1 MMHETG
7 QYPGLE
13 LRLRSL
19 AERIGE
25 LKRKMTRADAVVR
38 IEMMGEVLQL
48 EERERL
54 LELRLGKLNGEGNG
68 VRQRLRA
75 EAEKIAD
82 DLAAS
87 VQDFILRVDRRRAD

>member
-7 QYPGLE
+7 RYPGLE

-25 LKRKMTRADAVVR
+25 LKRKMARADALVR

-48 EERERL
+48 EERERQ